1 MVDFLKSIDD
11 KTNLAGTNRLELIMF
26 TLGDSNSEH
35 SSLYG
40 INVFKV
46 RELITLPNLVEKP
59 NRHECCPGIANVRG
73 KAVPVIDLQKYYGY
87 PSNSEQNI
95 LVITEF
101 NSSTQGFIVNRV
113 DEIIQ
118 LDWEHISEP
127 PDIVSEL
134 TGVNYGNTLTGISI
148 LEDDTMLMIVDVEQV
163 IAEVLGTGLDTISTT
178 EMTTRNKDR
187 TVFFADDSRVAR
199 EQISAI
205 LKKMGLN
212 FHFAKN
218 GQEALDS
225 LGNLATTAEA
235 EGKRLSD
242 TIEAII
248 TDVEMP
254 VLDGYMLTRKVKEDS
269 RFDGI
274 PVIMHSS
281 LSAAENIRL
290 GEKVGVDAYI
300 PKLKPKEFST
310 TLDRVLN
317 SNT

>member
-26 TLGDSNSEH
+26 TLGDSESGQ

-46 RELITLPNLVEKP
+46 RELITLPTLVEKP

-73 KAVPVIDLQKYYGY
+73 KAVPVIDLQKYYGF

-118 LDWEHISEP
+118 LDWENISEP
-127 PDIVSEL
+127 PAIVTEL

-148 LEDDTMLMIVDVEQV
+148 LEDDTMLMIIDVEQV
-163 IAEVLGTGLDTISTT
+163 IGEVLGTRLDTISST
-178 EMTTRNKDR
+178 EMTTRNRDK
-187 TVFFADDSRVAR
+187 TVFFADDSKVAR
-199 EQISAI
+199 EQVSAI
-205 LKKMGLN
+205 LTKMGLKY
-212 FHFAKN
+212 HFAKN
-218 GQEALDS
+218 GQDALDK
-225 LGNLATTAEA
+225 LDQLAIEAEA
-235 EGKRLSD
+235 HGKALSE
-242 TIEAII
+242 TIKAII

-281 LSAAENIRL
+281 LSAEENVRL

-300 PKLKPKEFST
+300 PKLRPKEFSES
-310 TLDRVLN
+310 LDKLLN
-317 SNT
+317 AA